1 MLRLKRL
8 RICSRFCIQGIII
21 MTTLLSVKNEAL
33 NNAQACI
40 AENTL
45 LTTSELD
52 NVEIQGAD
60 VSQFETLDSIST
72 SLAVGIDGQSKELVE
87 SEIYKFLASTF
98 PEYV

>member
-1 MLRLKRL
+1 
-8 RICSRFCIQGIII
+8 